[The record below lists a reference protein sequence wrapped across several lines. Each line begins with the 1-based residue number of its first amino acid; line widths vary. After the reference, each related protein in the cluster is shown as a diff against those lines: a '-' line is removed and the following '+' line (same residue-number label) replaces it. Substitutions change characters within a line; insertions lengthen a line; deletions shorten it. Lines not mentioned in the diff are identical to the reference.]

1 LQNLIQYCSDALE
14 SQICTALESEARS
27 SDFPQR
33 LSHWVPLINEQQDIV
48 LYINMVNQKLDLQMM
63 RATNVISRLVEYRSA
78 FITNAVTKTIDVRA
92 IPITLAATE
101 G

>member
-1 LQNLIQYCSDALE
+1 MYGAGV
-14 SQICTALESEARS
+14 RS
-27 SDFPQR
+27 AFQRLSSR

-48 LYINMVNQKLDLQMM
+48 MYINMVNQKLDLQMM
-63 RATNVISRLVEYRSA
+63 RATNVISRLVEYRSV